1 MFSELDFHQF
11 ISVLNIFLSI
21 LILTM
26 RTVYLLLQIIGYIL
40 IFLNWILAHLIVKD
54 RVFIQII
61 AFGIYIWVELI
72 YWILYG
78 SCLSWILLN
87 IIVYIKR
94 CCVTVMRLLRGSVV
108 WGVFNDILS
117 FDSEYLHLFLY
128 FYFK

>member
-26 RTVYLLLQIIGYIL
+26 GTVYLLLQIIGYIL

-61 AFGIYIWVELI
+61 AFGIYI
-72 YWILYG
+72 
-78 SCLSWILLN
+78 
-87 IIVYIKR
+87 
-94 CCVTVMRLLRGSVV
+94 
-108 WGVFNDILS
+108 
-117 FDSEYLHLFLY
+117 
-128 FYFK
+128 